1 MTSQL
6 AEHQPS
12 ASLPKGRGRGPGG
25 QPASFLPRA
34 GRCPAPD
41 CGEQIDPTHLM
52 CRRHWN
58 LVPKQLR
65 DTVWATWLSGQGA
78 ATPEH
83 QRAVREAITAPWN
96 SSRPCSVAG
105 RCAPVPRPAPPRRLT
120 PC

>member
-52 CRRHWN
+52 CRRHWS

-83 QRAVREAITAPWN
+83 QRAVREAITAPH
-96 SSRPCSVAG
+96 
-105 RCAPVPRPAPPRRLT
+105 PAWPPRQGRHRARLL
-120 PC
+120 PGPRSASA